1 MAGAGYA
8 PLPEARSLSPTP
20 MTQIPWL
27 SIIGIGEDGWAGL
40 SEQAQTLINQAQILI
55 GGQRHLDFI
64 SPGNQKRLVWRSPIS
79 ESIAHI
85 QSCRGQRVCILASGD
100 PMCYGIGNT
109 LLRSIARSEM
119 TIIPAPSAFSLATA
133 KLGWD
138 LGQVATISLCGRPP
152 EALNL
157 LLTNNARILVLSS
170 DQTTPG
176 IVAKQITKQGFGP
189 SEMQVLEHLGG
200 PKEKIIQSTAAQW
213 HQAVADLNLIALTC
227 IAEPGHRGFSR
238 LAGLPDSAYI
248 HDGQLTK
255 REIRTITLAA
265 LAPLPGELLW
275 DVGSGCGSIAIEW
288 MRSNPRCQAIAIEHH
303 PTRLENIAQNAN
315 NLGVPGLQIQPGT
328 APTAFANL
336 PTPDAIFI
344 GGGLTAEGVF
354 EACWNALPSGGRL
367 VVNGVTIESER
378 LILNQQAILGG
389 ELIRISIERTYA
401 IGRFLGWKALSPI
414 LQWQVIKP

>member
-1 MAGAGYA
+1 
-8 PLPEARSLSPTP
+8 
-20 MTQIPWL
+20 MTQNPWL

-40 SEQAQTLINQAQILI
+40 SNQAQTLIHQAQILI

-64 SPGNQKRLVWRSPIS
+64 SPGTQERRVWRSPIS
-79 ESIAHI
+79 ESIAYI
-85 QSCRGQRVCILASGD
+85 QSCKGQQVCILASGD

-109 LLRSIARSEM
+109 LLRSIPRPEM
-119 TIIPAPSAFSLATA
+119 TIIPAPSAFSLAAA

-138 LGQVATISLCGRPP
+138 LAQVSTISLCGRPP

-157 LLTNNARILVLSS
+157 LLTKNARILVLSS
-170 DQTTPG
+170 DKTTPA
-176 IVAKQITKQGFGP
+176 IVAKQITQRGFGP

-200 PKEKIIQSTAAQW
+200 QYENIVQSIAAQW
-213 HQAVADLNLIALTC
+213 DYSGADLNLIALTC
-227 IAEPGHRGFSR
+227 IAEPNHRGFSR
-238 LAGLPDSAYI
+238 LAGLPDNAYI

-275 DVGSGCGSIAIEW
+275 DVGSGCGSVAIEW
-288 MRSNPRCQAIAIEHH
+288 MRSNHHCRAIAIEHH
-303 PTRLENIAQNAN
+303 PARLENIAQNAN
-315 NLGVPGLQIQPGT
+315 DLGVPSLQIQPGT

-344 GGGLTAEGVF
+344 GGGLTTEGVF

-367 VVNGVTIESER
+367 VANGVTIQSER
-378 LILNQQAILGG
+378 LILDQQALLGG
-389 ELIRISIERTYA
+389 ELIRISVERTYA

-414 LQWQVIKP
+414 IQWNIIKP

>member
-1 MAGAGYA
+1 
-8 PLPEARSLSPTP
+8 
-20 MTQIPWL
+20 MTQTPWL
-27 SIIGIGEDGWAGL
+27 SIVGIGEDGWSGL
-40 SEQAQTLINQAQILI
+40 SEKARSLVDQAQILI
-55 GGQRHLDFI
+55 GGPRHLAFI
-64 SPGNQKRLVWRSPIS
+64 SPGKQERLIWRSPIS
-79 ESIAHI
+79 ESIEQI
-85 QSCRGQRVCILASGD
+85 QAYRGQQVCILASGD

-109 LLRSIARSEM
+109 LLRSISRSEM
-119 TIIPAPSAFSLATA
+119 TIIPAPSAFSLAAA

-152 EALNL
+152 EALNV
-157 LLTNNARILVLSS
+157 LLTNNARILILSS
-170 DQTTPG
+170 DKTTPE
-176 IVAKQITKQGFGP
+176 IVAKQITQQGFGP

-200 PKEKIIQSTAAQW
+200 QSENMIQSTAAQW
-213 HQAVADLNLIALTC
+213 HRTVADLNLIALTC
-227 IAEPGHRGFSR
+227 ISEPNHRGFSR
-238 LAGLPDSAYI
+238 LAGLPDNAYV

-265 LAPLPGELLW
+265 LAPLPGKLLW

-288 MRSNPRCQAIAIEHH
+288 MRSNHRCRAIAIEHH
-303 PTRLENIAQNAN
+303 PKRLENIAQNAN
-315 NLGVPGLQIQPGT
+315 SLGVPSLQIQPGT

-414 LQWQVIKP
+414 VQWNIIKP

>member
-1 MAGAGYA
+1 
-8 PLPEARSLSPTP
+8 
-20 MTQIPWL
+20 MTQTPWL

-40 SEQAQTLINQAQILI
+40 SKQAQTLIHEAQILI

-64 SPGNQKRLVWRSPIS
+64 APGPQQRLLWRSPIA

-100 PMCYGIGNT
+100 PLCYGIGNT
-109 LLRSIARSEM
+109 LLRSMARSEM
-119 TIIPAPSAFSLATA
+119 IIIPAPSAFSLAAA

-157 LLTNNARILVLSS
+157 LLTNNARILILSS
-170 DQTTPG
+170 DKHTPE
-176 IVAKQITKQGFGP
+176 IVAKQITKQGFGQ
-189 SEMQVLEHLGG
+189 SEMQVLAHLGG
-200 PKEKIIQSTAAQW
+200 PAETMVQSKAAQW
-213 HQAVADLNLIALTC
+213 NHGVADLNLIALTC
-227 IAEPGHRGFSR
+227 IADATHRGFSH
-238 LAGLPDSAYI
+238 LAGLPDMAYI

-255 REIRTITLAA
+255 REIRTIALAA

-288 MRSNPRCQAIAIEHH
+288 MRSHPRCPAIAIEQH
-303 PTRLENIAQNAN
+303 PTRLENIAQNAK
-315 NLGVPGLQIQPGT
+315 NLGVPSLRIQPGT
-328 APTAFANL
+328 APTALAHL
-336 PTPDAIFI
+336 PSPDAIFI
-344 GGGLTAEGVF
+344 GGGLTAEGVL
-354 EACWNALPSGGRL
+354 ETCWNALPSGGRL
-367 VVNGVTIESER
+367 VANGVTIESER

-389 ELIRISIERTYA
+389 ELIRIGIERTYA

-414 LQWQVIKP
+414 IQWQVTKP

>member
-1 MAGAGYA
+1 
-8 PLPEARSLSPTP
+8 
-20 MTQIPWL
+20 MTQTPWL
-27 SIIGIGEDGWAGL
+27 SIVGIGEDGWAGL
-40 SEQAQTLINQAQILI
+40 SNQAQTLINQAQILI

-64 SPGNQKRLVWRSPIS
+64 SPGTQERLVWRSPIS
-79 ESIAHI
+79 ESIAYI
-85 QSCRGQRVCILASGD
+85 QSCRGQQVCILASGD

-109 LLRSIARSEM
+109 LLRSISRPEM
-119 TIIPAPSAFSLATA
+119 TIIPAPSAFSLAAA
-133 KLGWD
+133 KLGWN
-138 LGQVATISLCGRPP
+138 LGQVATLSLCGRPP

-170 DQTTPG
+170 DKTTPE
-176 IVAKQITKQGFGP
+176 IVAKQITQQGFGP

-200 PKEKIIQSTAAQW
+200 QYENIVQSTAAQW
-213 HQAVADLNLIALTC
+213 HQTVADLNLIALTC
-227 IAEPGHRGFSR
+227 ISEPNHRGFSR

-288 MRSNPRCQAIAIEHH
+288 MRSHNNCSAIAIEHH
-303 PTRLENIAQNAN
+303 PARLENISQNAN
-315 NLGVPGLQIQPGT
+315 SLGVPSLQIQPGT
-328 APTAFANL
+328 APTALANL
-336 PTPDAIFI
+336 PRPDAIFI

-367 VVNGVTIESER
+367 VANGVTIESER

-414 LQWQVIKP
+414 IQWNIIKP

>member
-1 MAGAGYA
+1 
-8 PLPEARSLSPTP
+8 
-20 MTQIPWL
+20 MTQTPWL
-27 SIIGIGEDGWAGL
+27 SIVGIGENGWSGL
-40 SEQAQTLINQAQILI
+40 SERARSLIEQSQILI
-55 GGQRHLDFI
+55 GGERHLAFI
-64 SPGNQKRLVWRSPIS
+64 PPGAQERLVWRSPIS
-79 ESIAHI
+79 ESIAYI
-85 QSCRGQRVCILASGD
+85 QACKGQQVCILASGD

-109 LLRSIARSEM
+109 LLRSISRPEM
-119 TIIPAPSAFSLATA
+119 TIIPAPSAFSLAA
-133 KLGWD
+133 AELGWD
-138 LGQVATISLCGRPP
+138 LAQIATISLCGRPP

-157 LLTNNARILVLSS
+157 LLVNGVRILILSS
-170 DQTTPG
+170 DKTTPE
-176 IVAKQITKQGFGP
+176 IVAKQLTQRGFGK

-200 PKEKIIQSTAAQW
+200 SQERRVQSTAEQW
-213 HQAVADLNLIALTC
+213 HHAVADLNLIALTC
-227 IAEPGHRGFSR
+227 IAEPGRRGFSR

-275 DVGSGCGSIAIEW
+275 DVGSGCGSVAIEW
-288 MRSNPRCQAIAIEHH
+288 MRSNPHCLAIAIEHH
-303 PTRLENIAQNAN
+303 PTRLENIAQNAS
-315 NLGVPGLQIQPGT
+315 NLGVPSLQIQPGT
-328 APTAFANL
+328 APTALANL
-336 PTPDAIFI
+336 PAPDAIFI

-367 VVNGVTIESER
+367 VANGVTIESER

-414 LQWQVIKP
+414 IQWSVIKP